1 MSRTIPPFLRSFSS
15 PCSSSLS
22 RCLHASLSPHR
33 PFQYTSSKVHG
44 SWEGLD
50 DVAKAGVGANYQ
62 AENPEKHQ
70 RHVLRNHYWP
80 LRSVAHRPKCAD
92 LDDRGERQSQARE
105 AQGAEQR
112 YEEVQLGDRHG
123 QQDCKK
129 RTENRFN
136 RRSVILLRLNVF
148 FFLLSIFQSMIKFLS
163 KRSCGRSINLDL
175 FFFFY
180 KDLKLFGWFY
190 KWMGLN
196 LINLAYREIKNK

>member
-1 MSRTIPPFLRSFSS
+1 M
-15 PCSSSLS
+15 
-22 RCLHASLSPHR
+22 
-33 PFQYTSSKVHG
+33 HG

-148 FFLLSIFQSMIKFLS
+148 FSFKYLSVDDQIFIKEKLWSIDKFGSFFLFLQGFKIIWMIL
-163 KRSCGRSINLDL
+163 
-175 FFFFY
+175 
-180 KDLKLFGWFY
+180 
-190 KWMGLN
+190 
-196 LINLAYREIKNK
+196 